1 MLYDILA
8 TLWDGPHDLTGLL
21 AAVSERT
28 GKPVASAVLDGHVW
42 LLFQFGFID
51 AYADETPASSP
62 LYTLTPHGSDLLAAS
77 AAHLEPARA

>member
-8 TLWDGPHDLTGLL
+8 TLWDGPRDLEGLV
-21 AAVSERT
+21 AAVGERT

-51 AYADETPASSP
+51 AYADETPPSTP
-62 LYTLTPHGSDLLAAS
+62 LYTLTPRGSELLAAT
-77 AAHLEPARA
+77 AATPELIRA